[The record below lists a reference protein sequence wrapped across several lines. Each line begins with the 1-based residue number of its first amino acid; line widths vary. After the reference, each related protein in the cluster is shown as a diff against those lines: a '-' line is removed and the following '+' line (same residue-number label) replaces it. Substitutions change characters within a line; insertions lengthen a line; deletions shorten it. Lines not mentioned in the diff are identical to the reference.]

1 MIEEYDSIYDGVLDG
16 DREKV
21 KASVQ
26 AALEAGLGP
35 ELILD
40 QQLIAAMDEVGQ
52 LFEDGEYFVPEM
64 LIAANAMQAGMELLR
79 PLLVAADI
87 KPAGKVLIGTVKG
100 DMHDIGKNLVGM
112 MLEGGGFTVVDLGT
126 DVSPDTF
133 VQKAHEIEPDVVAM
147 SALLTTT
154 APQMGA
160 TIEAFEKAGLRSA
173 LKFMIG
179 GAPITQIFAD
189 EIGANGYAPDA
200 GQAVRLARK
209 LTA

>member
-1 MIEEYDSIYDGVLDG
+1 MIEEFDSIYDGILDG

-21 KASVQ
+21 KTGVQ
-26 AALEAGLGP
+26 AALDAGIGP
-35 ELILD
+35 ETILD
-40 QQLIAAMDEVGQ
+40 GQLIAAMDEVGQ

-79 PLLVAADI
+79 PLLIDADI
-87 KPAGKVLIGTVKG
+87 KPVGTVLIGTVKG
-100 DMHDIGKNLVGM
+100 DMHDIGKNLVSM

-126 DVSPDTF
+126 NVAPDVF
-133 VQKAHEIEPDVVAM
+133 IQKVNEVEPDIVAM

-154 APQMGA
+154 VPQMES
-160 TIEAFEKAGLRSA
+160 TIEAFEKAGIRAA
-173 LKFMIG
+173 LKIMVG
-179 GAPITQIFAD
+179 GAPVTQALAD

-200 GQAVRLARK
+200 GQAARLARK